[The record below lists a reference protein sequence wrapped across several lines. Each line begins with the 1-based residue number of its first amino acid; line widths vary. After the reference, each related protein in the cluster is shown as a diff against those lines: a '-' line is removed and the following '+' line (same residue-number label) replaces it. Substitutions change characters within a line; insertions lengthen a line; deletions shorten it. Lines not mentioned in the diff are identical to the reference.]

1 MTTPPPQGQTPY
13 PPQGQNPYGQPQ
25 GGAPYGQQAPTAPYP
40 VPQGQ
45 PGMPQ
50 QPYPAFNQGGPV
62 PPPAPTRRG
71 GGKKLVLRIVGFI
84 VVAIL
89 IAVGKWQFSKS
100 DAESTSVGSCMH
112 NKGTQFSPDL
122 EEVDCSSS
130 DSEFEVVEKFDNTS
144 DSDKCEAVKTSEIA
158 YYQSGKGHNVVLCLK
173 KTK

>member
-40 VPQGQ
+40 QQGQ

-50 QPYPAFNQGGPV
+50 QPYPAFNQGAPV
-62 PPPAPTRRG
+62 PPPAAPRRG
-71 GGKKLVLRIVGFI
+71 GRKLLLRIGGFI
-84 VVAIL
+84 LVAIL
-89 IAVGKWQFSKS
+89 IGVGKWYLGKS
-100 DAESTSVGSCMH
+100 DAESTTVGSCMH
-112 NKGTQFSPDL
+112 NKGTEFRPDL

-130 DSEFEVVEKFDNTS
+130 DSQYKVVEKFDNTS
-144 DSDKCEAVKTSEIA
+144 DADKCEAVKTSEIA
-158 YYQSGKGHNVVLCLK
+158 YYQQGKGHNVVLCLK

>member
-25 GGAPYGQQAPTAPYP
+25 GGVAPYGQQPPAPPYP
-40 VPQGQ
+40 GQ

-50 QPYPAFNQGGPV
+50 QPYPAFGQGGPV
-62 PPPAPTRRG
+62 PPPAPRRGG
-71 GGKKLVLRIVGFI
+71 GGKKLLLRIGGFI
-84 VVAIL
+84 LVAIL
-89 IAVGKWQFSKS
+89 IGVGKYYIGKS
-100 DAESTSVGSCMH
+100 DAESTTVGSCMH

-144 DSDKCEAVKTSEIA
+144 DSDKCEAVKTSEVA